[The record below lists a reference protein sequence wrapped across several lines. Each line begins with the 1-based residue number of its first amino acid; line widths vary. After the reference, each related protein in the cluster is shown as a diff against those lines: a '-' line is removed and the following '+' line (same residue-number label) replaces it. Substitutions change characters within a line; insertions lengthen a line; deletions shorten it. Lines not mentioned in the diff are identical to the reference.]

1 MIFQATWE
9 AVLNGTKTET
19 RRICKPGEW
28 LAASLL
34 GAPQAVY
41 VGRLPHERLK
51 WMVGRTYA
59 VQPGRGKTNLYLN
72 TLTLS
77 GPTWESA
84 HDTGDPAFGNTIEQ
98 AKIVWGNE
106 WRKKLTCYPF
116 EWQEKEIRLLEI
128 RQERLQDIDEA
139 GAVAEGCQADVH
151 ATALNY
157 YRALWDTL
165 HGSRDERWTANP
177 LCWVL
182 RFELAEGT
190 K

>member
-1 MIFQATWE
+1 MIFAATWE

-19 RRICKPGEW
+19 RRICKPGGW

-59 VQPGRGKTNLYLN
+59 IQQGRGQKAI
-72 TLTLS
+72 
-77 GPTWESA
+77 G
-84 HDTGDPAFGNTIEQ
+84 
-98 AKIVWGNE
+98 
-106 WRKKLTCYPF
+106 R
-116 EWQEKEIRLLEI
+116 IRLLEI

-182 RFELAEGT
+182 RFELAEATNG
-190 K
+190 